1 MNQCPFIEYICM
13 NSKVYCRHYCISTLL
28 CSRGSTISYISNG
41 YTLMEEADI
50 RESWQGLG
58 RDWLNINMFK
68 YLISS
73 DVILR
78 FITMFEP
85 FRDLNLYSFGKI
97 ILSWFV
103 MLVIWKRVCSIS
115 SRPNHAGNKIQ
126 AKFGFL
132 LKLLSIS
139 LLKLGFSD

>member
-1 MNQCPFIEYICM
+1 MDFTKIFIYVKSPLVHNIRLNYVQYSDVNQCPSIEYICM

-97 ILSWFV
+97 ILS
-103 MLVIWKRVCSIS
+103 
-115 SRPNHAGNKIQ
+115 
-126 AKFGFL
+126 
-132 LKLLSIS
+132 
-139 LLKLGFSD
+139 